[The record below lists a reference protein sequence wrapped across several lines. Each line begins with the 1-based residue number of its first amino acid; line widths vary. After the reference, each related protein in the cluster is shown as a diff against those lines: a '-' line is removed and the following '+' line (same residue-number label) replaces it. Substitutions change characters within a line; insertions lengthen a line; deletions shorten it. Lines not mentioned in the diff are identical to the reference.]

1 MTDDRAVTLR
11 LLERFASALSLL
23 HFALLARQALALL
36 RQRRLALFDKSLVAF
51 GNFIEIFGG
60 MHYADTLV

>member
-11 LLERFASALSLL
+11 LLDRFAPALALL

-36 RQRRLALFDKSLVAF
+36 RQRCLALFDKSLVAF
-51 GNFIEIFGG
+51 GNLIEIFGG
-60 MHYADTLV
+60 MHYADALV